1 MTLPALRF
9 SVLPGVTL
17 QIRGDEAA
25 LRHYE
30 AEYGS
35 AATMPAE
42 HDADAVAVTFDRRS
56 RDGEP
61 MPGGSVL
68 AGSHKTVSWHAD
80 VSDPDARP
88 MRARIEIRGAPRW
101 FGLSLTQ
108 GYLVEPLLSIAA
120 AAVGVLLPAAG
131 FVTDAGAI
139 VLLGR
144 SRSGK
149 SSLTMR
155 AAAAGLPVL
164 GDDQVFLGRSGH
176 VTRFPRRLRVY
187 DDLRDTAPDAFARL
201 PGWARRALWVRRLAR
216 SVTAGY
222 VRPSLAIATS
232 AVLGAVES
240 EEAPLA
246 RLVVLERTA
255 NLSRIEVQRIDS
267 DAALATAAAVMED
280 QRRHLARLGPA
291 WSRRLEE
298 VAVSERS
305 VLADAIARVGAER
318 VLIPNGW
325 TAKASVDALWE
336 RLRGLK

>member
-1 MTLPALRF
+1 MTLRALRF
-9 SVLPGVTL
+9 AVLPTVTL
-17 QIRGDEAA
+17 HIRGDEAA

-30 AEYGS
+30 AEYGP
-35 AATMPAE
+35 AATTAAE
-42 HDADAVAVTFDRRS
+42 YGSDAVEVAFDRGS

-88 MRARIEIRGAPRW
+88 MRARIEIRGVPRW

-108 GYLVEPLLSIAA
+108 GYLVEPLLSVAA
-120 AAVGVLLPAAG
+120 AAVGVLLPAAA
-131 FVTDAGAI
+131 FVTDGGAT

-164 GDDQVFLGRSGH
+164 GDDQVLVGRSGT

-187 DDLRDTAPDAFARL
+187 DDLGDTAPDAFARL
-201 PGWARRALWVRRLAR
+201 SGWARRALRVRRLVR
-216 SVTAGY
+216 TMTAGY
-222 VRPSLAIATS
+222 VRPSLAIPVS
-232 AVLGAVES
+232 AVRGAVES
-240 EEAPLA
+240 TGAPLA
-246 RLVVLERTA
+246 RLVVLQRTA
-255 NLSRIEVQRIDS
+255 NLSRIEVERIHS
-267 DAALATAAAVMED
+267 DAVLASGAAVMED

-298 VAVSERS
+298 VAVSERP

-318 VLIPNGW
+318 VLIPDGW
-325 TAKASVDALWE
+325 TAKASLDALWE
-336 RLRGLK
+336 HLWA